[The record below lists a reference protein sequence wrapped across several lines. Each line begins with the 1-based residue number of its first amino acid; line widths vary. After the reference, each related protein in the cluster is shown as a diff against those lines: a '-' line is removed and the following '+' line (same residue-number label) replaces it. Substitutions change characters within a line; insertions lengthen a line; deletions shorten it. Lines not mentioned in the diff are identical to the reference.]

1 MKLFKTTILT
11 LALLATVSTYAQ
23 EAEETTEESEKPTF
37 SVSGSIDTYY
47 RSNREAPGTSFANLP
62 GFALGMANIILSYE
76 GDKHGFVADFVYG
89 PRGEDAVFGSQGNG
103 SSSII
108 NQLYAYYNLSDKFT
122 LTLGNFNTFLGYEVI
137 APAANFN
144 YSTSYMFSTGP
155 FSHTGLKADIAISDD
170 ISLMAAIMNKTD
182 ETESAETDETY
193 FGLQLGLYGQYINLL
208 SGENYTQFDYT
219 GGFNL
224 SEKFFLGIN
233 ATTTSLEGDADF
245 SGVALYPQLALSDSF
260 SVGLRGELFRV
271 SDGSDADDL
280 DTNAFTI
287 TGSFSSGN
295 LIIKPEFRIDTASS
309 EIFGDTAEL
318 DDNISSFVLA
328 AIYSF

>member
-1 MKLFKTTILT
+1 MKL
-11 LALLATVSTYAQ
+11 S
-23 EAEETTEESEKPTF
+23 
-37 SVSGSIDTYY
+37 
-47 RSNREAPGTSFANLP
+47 LP
-62 GFALGMANIILSYE
+62 KLI
-76 GDKHGFVADFVYG
+76 
-89 PRGEDAVFGSQGNG
+89 
-103 SSSII
+103 
-108 NQLYAYYNLSDKFT
+108 
-122 LTLGNFNTFLGYEVI
+122 
-137 APAANFN
+137 
-144 YSTSYMFSTGP
+144 
-155 FSHTGLKADIAISDD
+155 
-170 ISLMAAIMNKTD
+170 
-182 ETESAETDETY
+182 ETY

-233 ATTTSLEGDADF
+233 ATTTSLEGDAGF

-318 DDNISSFVLA
+318 DDNILIICTSSNLFFLKKYNLIVWFPLD
-328 AIYSF
+328 SSW